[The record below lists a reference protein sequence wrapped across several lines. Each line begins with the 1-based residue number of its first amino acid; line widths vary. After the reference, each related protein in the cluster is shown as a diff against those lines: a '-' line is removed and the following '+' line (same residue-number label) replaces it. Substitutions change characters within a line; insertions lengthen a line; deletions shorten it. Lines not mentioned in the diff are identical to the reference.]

1 MSLAD
6 YFSPAGGSR
15 DIPLQPLHPAQLGA
29 RFRSNGRTFPDLDQV
44 SMAVFGVE
52 EDRRAVSNEG
62 CAGAMDALR
71 PHLYRLFEGTF
82 DASKVADLGN
92 IKRGATVED
101 TYFAVKTVVS
111 ELIKQNIM
119 PVLVGG
125 SNDLAFAQYLAY
137 GLAEQK
143 VELVAID
150 SRFDLD
156 EMEAE
161 VETPFS
167 DSYLNKIILHEPNWL
182 FNYSNLAYQS
192 YFVTQNSLR
201 LMDKMYFDVRRLG
214 QVTEDLQETEPVIRG
229 GNMLSFDLSAI
240 RQSDA
245 PGNGNASPNGL
256 YGEQACRLCKYAGI
270 SGRMLS
276 AGFYEF
282 NPQFDRDGQTAALL
296 AQMIWYLMDGF
307 FSRQEDYPFGTHQD
321 FTKYRAFLEE
331 DGGHEV
337 IFYKSNRS
345 GRWWMQIPY
354 PENHL
359 KNDRFH
365 LVPCSYKDYQQA
377 SSGEM
382 PDRWWKTYQKLL

>member
-1 MSLAD
+1 APVECIRTHFKVVFDLKIRLCGERENLGFSLPLTYFSLHMSLAD

-52 EDRRAVSNEG
+52 QDRRAVSNEG

-111 ELIKQNIM
+111 EWIKQNIM
-119 PVLVGG
+119 PVLVGA

-245 PGNGNASPNGL
+245 P
-256 YGEQACRLCKYAGI
+256 
-270 SGRMLS
+270 
-276 AGFYEF
+276 
-282 NPQFDRDGQTAALL
+282 
-296 AQMIWYLMDGF
+296 
-307 FSRQEDYPFGTHQD
+307 
-321 FTKYRAFLEE
+321 
-331 DGGHEV
+331 
-337 IFYKSNRS
+337 
-345 GRWWMQIPY
+345 
-354 PENHL
+354 
-359 KNDRFH
+359 
-365 LVPCSYKDYQQA
+365 
-377 SSGEM
+377 
-382 PDRWWKTYQKLL
+382 